1 MRITPTRDTGAVS
14 TRSSITCCPMPGSP
28 RLYKKI
34 GVSLFFQRN
43 SSQELSELRVLS
55 ILRVL
60 SVLFVL
66 SLLRVPSV
74 LCVLS
79 VLRVSIVLQ
88 GLVPFLLVLSLL
100 AVLCLAV

>member
-14 TRSSITCCPMPGSP
+14 TRFSITCCPMPGSP

-34 GVSLFFQRN
+34 GVSLFFKRN
-43 SSQELSELRVLS
+43 SSQELSELRVRS

-60 SVLFVL
+60 SVLLVL
-66 SLLRVPSV
+66 SLLRVPRV

-79 VLRVSIVLQ
+79 LLRVSSVLH
-88 GLVPFLLVLSLL
+88 GLVPFLLVLSFL